1 MFFFLFG
8 VASPHN
14 RPNAQDHFAGAE
26 RLRHVIVGAKLQADN
41 SIDLFRLR
49 SQHHDWDLARRG
61 IAFQDFADFQP
72 RHFRQHEIENEK
84 VRFLGARFLQT
95 ANTVRSGRDNE
106 STCFAQAKREKID
119 NIAFILDDQNCFAGS
134 RFHFQQ
140 LYRRK

>member
-26 RLRHVIVGAKLQADN
+26 RLRHVIVSAKLQADN

-72 RHFRQHEIENEK
+72 GLFP
-84 VRFLGARFLQT
+84 LGAAP
-95 ANTVRSGRDNE
+95 ANKKTLALERENRLLALTSDRSSFSIWGRSPQRDVKPGSNR
-106 STCFAQAKREKID
+106 AGLRKMID
-119 NIAFILDDQNCFAGS
+119 F
-134 RFHFQQ
+134 
-140 LYRRK
+140 